1 MAWQQ
6 YSAPH
11 PETETESRESRVWRV
26 VASAERLRNNQEG
39 EGESKSPIESRVRS
53 REAEVEVEV
62 VNGQPSEAIAQYRRI
77 QNEKPAPA
85 RREVVI

>member
-1 MAWQQ
+1 MHSCALRRLRRAVRVRAANPNAIPIPRAARTHCTLSDDVVWRGKQ

-39 EGESKSPIESRVRS
+39 EGESKSPIES
-53 REAEVEVEV
+53 
-62 VNGQPSEAIAQYRRI
+62 
-77 QNEKPAPA
+77 
-85 RREVVI
+85 